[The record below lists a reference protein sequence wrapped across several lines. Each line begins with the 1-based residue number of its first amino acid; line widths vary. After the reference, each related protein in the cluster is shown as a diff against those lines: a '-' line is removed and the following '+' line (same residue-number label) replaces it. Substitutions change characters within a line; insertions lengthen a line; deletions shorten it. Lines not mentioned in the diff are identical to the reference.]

1 MMVVKILIL
10 CTFVNTE
17 RNFFK
22 YHRVFPMLLK
32 KEPLGWSIS
41 PALGWGSR
49 DQEQT
54 WEERT
59 EWAAWVGVSAEMLT
73 VGQSPAAPHSVT
85 GIHRFQFYF
94 IMNNITK
101 QKFLI
106 FLTVYEKQ
114 GNSFNYHYF
123 MSLTYYLIIRKIQN
137 YKQNQ
142 I

>member
-1 MMVVKILIL
+1 MMIVKILIL

-22 YHRVFPMLLK
+22 YHRVFPMLFK
-32 KEPLGWSIS
+32 KNLLGWSIS
-41 PALGWGSR
+41 PALGWGSQ

-59 EWAAWVGVSAEMLT
+59 EWAAWVGVSAETLT
-73 VGQSPAAPHSVT
+73 VGQSPGAPHSVT
-85 GIHRFQFYF
+85 GIHRFLFYF

-114 GNSFNYHYF
+114 GKSFNYHYF